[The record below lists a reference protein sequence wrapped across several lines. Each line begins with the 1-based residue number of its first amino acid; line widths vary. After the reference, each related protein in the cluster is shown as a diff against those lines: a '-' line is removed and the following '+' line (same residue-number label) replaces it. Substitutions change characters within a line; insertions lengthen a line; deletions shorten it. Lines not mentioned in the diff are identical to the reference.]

1 MHLRRLI
8 VLITNVRNVIGSKRS
23 CTLITSIVGPV
34 SLQRLKSLCVIR
46 KKTNYHVASLFLPE
60 GVGSNGTTSDLFTM
74 SKYPAMER
82 SRIQTQPNLALCR
95 T

>member
-8 VLITNVRNVIGSKRS
+8 VLITNVRNVISHHRS
-23 CTLITSIVGPV
+23 CTVTTSIVGMV
-34 SLQRLKSLCVIR
+34 SLQRPKDLCVIR
-46 KKTNYHVASLFLPE
+46 KKTNYHVARLFLPE

-74 SKYPAMER
+74 SKYPAVDPIG
-82 SRIQTQPNLALCR
+82 STQPNLALYR